1 MLEGKHILI
10 ITLSIIFSIV
20 ITILNILFFKW
31 SDKITCMKDGEH
43 NTVLGYNIAFDYL
56 ALTITGLVII
66 ISFILFITEIN
77 KDITS
82 LILGIS
88 IGSLITRTP
97 SFKEKD
103 KK

>member
-1 MLEGKHILI
+1 MLEGKYIFI
-10 ITLSIIFSIV
+10 ITLSLIFSIV
-20 ITILNILFFKW
+20 VILLNILFFKW
-31 SDKITCMKDGEH
+31 YDKITCMKDSEH

-66 ISFILFITEIN
+66 ISFILFAMEIN

-88 IGSLITRTP
+88 IGSLFTRTP
-97 SFKEKD
+97 SFK
-103 KK
+103 